1 MTSISS
7 IRQRILEQAM
17 RGKLVP
23 QDKNDEPASVLLKKI
38 QKEKEKMRKE
48 GKLKKQKPLPPIE
61 EKEIP
66 YELPEG
72 WMWVRLGEIGQIV
85 GGGTPKTDIDEYWA
99 EPGQGIPWLTP
110 ADLSGHTEM
119 YISRGKRDISHL
131 GLEKSSATLMP
142 KGTVL
147 FSSRAPIG
155 YVAIAENEISTN
167 QGFKSIVP
175 YLMETNMYIYYF
187 LKHIG
192 KEINEKAT
200 GTTFKE
206 ISGKQLSLQ
215 VIPLPPLKEQK
226 RIVEK
231 INELFSL
238 CDQWEKEVEFQ
249 QKHIQTLREKVLAD
263 AIRGLLVE
271 QNEDD
276 EPTSVLLKR
285 MKEEKKRWMKEGKIG
300 KQKTFAPINS
310 DEVPFEIP
318 TTWEWVRLGEIAMI
332 NPRNKLDEDIDV
344 GFMPMSLLEEGYSG
358 KHSYEIRKWGEVK
371 KGYTHF
377 QERDIVVAKI
387 TPCFENKKS
396 AIMRNLPN
404 GYGAGT
410 TELHVIRPFSGY
422 VLAEYLMLIFKSDW
436 FVEAGVSNFTGTAGQ
451 QRIPKDF
458 IENYPI
464 PLPPYEEQKRI
475 VKKVEIIMETIE
487 VMEKNIVPIK

>member
-1 MTSISS
+1 MTSISA

-38 QKEKEKMRKE
+38 QEEKEKMRKE

-72 WMWVRLGEIGQIV
+72 WMWVRLGEIVELLNGRAY
-85 GGGTPKTDIDEYWA
+85 KKHE
-99 EPGQGIPWLTP
+99 L
-110 ADLSGHTEM
+110 
-119 YISRGKRDISHL
+119 
-131 GLEKSSATLMP
+131 LEKGKTP
-142 KGTVL
+142 VL
-147 FSSRAPIG
+147 RVGNFF
-155 YVAIAENEISTN
+155 TN
-167 QGFKSIVP
+167 QSWYYSDLDLDEDKYCDDGDLLYAWSASFGPKIWRGPRVIYHYHIWKIRIFGGINKK
-175 YLMETNMYIYYF
+175 YLYYMLLKDVNDIKDATTGSTMVHISKENMEKRVF
-187 LKHIG
+187 
-192 KEINEKAT
+192 
-200 GTTFKE
+200 
-206 ISGKQLSLQ
+206 
-215 VIPLPPLKEQK
+215 PLPPLVEQQ

-231 INELFSL
+231 IEKLFTL
-238 CDQWEKEVEFQ
+238 CDQWEKEVKFQ
-249 QKHIQTLREKVLAD
+249 QHHIQTLREKVLAD

-276 EPTSVLLKR
+276 EPASVLLKR
-285 MKEEKKRWMKEGKIG
+285 MKEEKKRWVKEGKIE
-300 KQKTFAPINS
+300 KQKTLAPINS
-310 DEVPFEIP
+310 DEIPFEIP

-332 NPRNKLDEDIDV
+332 NPRNKLDDDIDV